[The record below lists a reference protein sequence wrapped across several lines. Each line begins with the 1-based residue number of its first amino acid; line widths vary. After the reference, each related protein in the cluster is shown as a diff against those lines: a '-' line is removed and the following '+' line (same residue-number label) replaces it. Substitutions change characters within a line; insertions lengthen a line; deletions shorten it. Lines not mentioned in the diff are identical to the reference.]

1 MSKVGE
7 KVAYL
12 KGLAEGLGVNGET
25 EQGKLML
32 AMIDTLEALA
42 KNSEEIDERVEEL
55 SEYVEEIDSDVSDL
69 EEALFLDD
77 EDEEDDDEAYEDEDD
92 DEDEHEHHHEHHYDE
107 HGVCSCGH
115 HHHHDHDADE
125 VFTSWGKE
133 TAHKYSRED
142 LDKALHALDE
152 GAYGMILR
160 AKGIVDGGDTWYE
173 FDMVPG
179 EHEIRTCGPDVTGKL
194 CVIGSELKEHEIA
207 ELFHV

>member
-92 DEDEHEHHHEHHYDE
+92 DEDGDGLIEYECPHCGTVIFFDE
-107 HGVCSCGH
+107 NAFARTAIARSLRTTAKTGTTRNNFPNRYKRA
-115 HHHHDHDADE
+115 DADSAQE
-125 VFTSWGKE
+125 
-133 TAHKYSRED
+133 AHWPRSPFFNAS
-142 LDKALHALDE
+142 KARDARRDA
-152 GAYGMILR
+152 G
-160 AKGIVDGGDTWYE
+160 
-173 FDMVPG
+173 
-179 EHEIRTCGPDVTGKL
+179 
-194 CVIGSELKEHEIA
+194 
-207 ELFHV
+207 

>member
-77 EDEEDDDEAYEDEDD
+77 EDEEDDDEAAT
-92 DEDEHEHHHEHHYDE
+92 
-107 HGVCSCGH
+107 VWS
-115 HHHHDHDADE
+115 A
-125 VFTSWGKE
+125 S
-133 TAHKYSRED
+133 ARSI
-142 LDKALHALDE
+142 E
-152 GAYGMILR
+152 GLR
-160 AKGIVDGGDTWYE
+160 ALVTPRCAFQSPVSRRYYVKHGKYCHKPRGMLRPTYQYWS
-173 FDMVPG
+173 
-179 EHEIRTCGPDVTGKL
+179 IR
-194 CVIGSELKEHEIA
+194 
-207 ELFHV
+207 

>member
-55 SEYVEEIDSDVSDL
+55 SEYVEEFDSDVSDL

-92 DEDEHEHHHEHHYDE
+92 DEDGDGLIEYECPHCGTVIFFDE
-107 HGVCSCGH
+107 N
-115 HHHHDHDADE
+115 A
-125 VFTSWGKE
+125 
-133 TAHKYSRED
+133 
-142 LDKALHALDE
+142 
-152 GAYGMILR
+152 
-160 AKGIVDGGDTWYE
+160 
-173 FDMVPG
+173 FDMEEEHLCPNCHRKVFEEDG
-179 EHEIRTCGPDVTGKL
+179 EDGDDEEYFTEPIQKG
-194 CVIGSELKEHEIA
+194 
-207 ELFHV
+207 

>member
-69 EEALFLDD
+69 EDALFLDD
-77 EDEEDDDEAYEDEDD
+77 EDEEDDDEDGDGLIEYECPHCGTVIFFDENAFDMEEEHLCPNCHRKVFEDD
-92 DEDEHEHHHEHHYDE
+92 GEDGDDEE
-107 HGVCSCGH
+107 
-115 HHHHDHDADE
+115 
-125 VFTSWGKE
+125 
-133 TAHKYSRED
+133 
-142 LDKALHALDE
+142 
-152 GAYGMILR
+152 
-160 AKGIVDGGDTWYE
+160 
-173 FDMVPG
+173 
-179 EHEIRTCGPDVTGKL
+179 
-194 CVIGSELKEHEIA
+194 
-207 ELFHV
+207 